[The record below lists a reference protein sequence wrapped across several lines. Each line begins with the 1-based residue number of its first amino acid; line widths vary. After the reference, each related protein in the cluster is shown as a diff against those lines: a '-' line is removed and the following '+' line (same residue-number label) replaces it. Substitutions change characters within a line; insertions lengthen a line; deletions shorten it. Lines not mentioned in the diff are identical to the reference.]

1 MTGMFGHK
9 EDLRNGEFSL
19 RDNRNATNTRGF
31 GRDDQWASNPQR
43 NLQYDVPVDMDNR
56 GLNDFHQHMTA
67 AQNSHTG
74 RVQGDQRNP
83 FINQE
88 NGQGNSFSRNWTTHD
103 NLDST
108 QGNGFTEQG
117 NVRASS
123 LGPELAMPVYQTLEK
138 ADVAWEEKMRTE
150 CNGDGGDDRASR
162 QEEWA
167 WGTGT
172 KWLGAPSE
180 KPKLNLYAGPP
191 RAKMFENA
199 PKVQGGIGE
208 KLLNQMGWKNGEG
221 LGKTKGG
228 TLEPIKFT
236 EIKTDRRGLDS
247 SVRLNDHEKD
257 LVVRCREEEE
267 EEEMT
272 WGKIK
277 AQKEVDRSDPKSVFS
292 ELKSKSFWSWHDTGM
307 KGPENVHQRLRMQ
320 KKMVKERAPL
330 DVVGKHPVSA
340 LVELCQ
346 RRGWNPP
353 AYVTEPS
360 TGAGFLLKVEVQ
372 GKFYMPATSSDT
384 KKGAKADAAQ
394 RCLEELG
401 LLPKAAT

>member
-1 MTGMFGHK
+1 MDALWARIFRSLSEKICRSSNYYSAPDPQTCSTKDWESSELSGWQREREGRRQELLAKRSKVMNRLLELRLEQEGEGVVDSKENREKLNRLLEMRLEQEGLSSGSGVSREASFESDQSTSGNLSYDDDGYQYQTQRTFNPNGVCHKNWQNPQYGREPSDQSNSIHVFRGGLGNFGDGWNRGDKSFSGGNMTGMFGHK
-9 EDLRNGEFSL
+9 EDLRNGESSL

-180 KPKLNLYAGPP
+180 KPKLNLYAGPT
-191 RAKMFENA
+191 RAEMFENA
-199 PKVQGGIGE
+199 PKVERGD
-208 KLLNQMGWKNGEG
+208 
-221 LGKTKGG
+221 GG
-228 TLEPIKFT
+228 TF
-236 EIKTDRRGLDS
+236 
-247 SVRLNDHEKD
+247 
-257 LVVRCREEEE
+257 
-267 EEEMT
+267 
-272 WGKIK
+272 
-277 AQKEVDRSDPKSVFS
+277 
-292 ELKSKSFWSWHDTGM
+292 
-307 KGPENVHQRLRMQ
+307 
-320 KKMVKERAPL
+320 
-330 DVVGKHPVSA
+330 
-340 LVELCQ
+340 
-346 RRGWNPP
+346 
-353 AYVTEPS
+353 
-360 TGAGFLLKVEVQ
+360 
-372 GKFYMPATSSDT
+372 
-384 KKGAKADAAQ
+384 
-394 RCLEELG
+394 
-401 LLPKAAT
+401 